1 MAPIRVGL
9 IGLTVGDGKSLGNG
23 VWGIAAHLPTYTN
36 SPNYEIVALCNSS
49 VDAAKQSIAYHKLP
63 ATTKA
68 YGSPEDIAN
77 DPDVDLVVVSVHVSR
92 HHLLALPA
100 LKAKKQVFCE
110 WPLGATTAEAEEM
123 AQLAKG
129 LKVVTGLQFRADPLI
144 TKAKQLVDS
153 GAIGQITSTI
163 ATGCFNNYPADT
175 WNAKADYFLNFKGGA
190 NEYTISFAHFLDS
203 FRYIVGDFASLQSV
217 LDIQYPTVK
226 LIDFTTGEVTDPA
239 RKKTSPDHIFVNGK
253 LKSGAVAS
261 LSFRKVTK
269 TVDGKGLR
277 WFISGTKGELE
288 ITIDGPNFQM
298 DIAKKQLRL
307 VDNSV
312 GVTQDI
318 DFTDAQELAYVKSV
332 PVMGQNTSRLCEKF
346 VAAPTEV
353 ANFDDALKLHQLLDK
368 IAAAVDYPYK
378 A

>member
-1 MAPIRVGL
+1 M
-9 IGLTVGDGKSLGNG
+9 
-23 VWGIAAHLPTYTN
+23 
-36 SPNYEIVALCNSS
+36 
-49 VDAAKQSIAYHKLP
+49 
-63 ATTKA
+63 
-68 YGSPEDIAN
+68 
-77 DPDVDLVVVSVHVSR
+77 
-92 HHLLALPA
+92 
-100 LKAKKQVFCE
+100 
-110 WPLGATTAEAEEM
+110 
-123 AQLAKG
+123 
-129 LKVVTGLQFRADPLI
+129 
-144 TKAKQLVDS
+144 
-153 GAIGQITSTI
+153 
-163 ATGCFNNYPADT
+163 
-175 WNAKADYFLNFKGGA
+175 
-190 NEYTISFAHFLDS
+190 
-203 FRYIVGDFASLQSV
+203 
-217 LDIQYPTVK
+217 DIQYPTVK

-253 LKSGAVAS
+253 LESGAVAS

-277 WFISGTKGELE
+277 WLISGTKGELE

-318 DFTDAQELAYVKSV
+318 DFTDAQELAYVKSI
-332 PVMGQNTSRLCEKF
+332 PAMGQNTSRLCEKY

-368 IAAAVDYPYK
+368 IATAANYPYK